1 MKQASLILSIIAIA
15 AVAVFGTLSLTG
27 KGGKNVSAV
36 SPSDSTATPAVKGDI
51 VYIQL
56 DRILQEYDMAN
67 DLRSVVET
75 KVQNIQAEVDRR
87 GKKLENDVN
96 DFQNKINKGLMTRS
110 VAEVQGQKLQQQ
122 EAEFNNFANQKNNE
136 IMEEQT
142 VMMNQLADAIKTYLD
157 KYNAEK
163 QYAQELNSA
172 PEEQKQQVIEN
183 SDTVLLL
190 PLQRWNLPVQRLSVR
205 RTGER
210 PYCQGVQFQETVSV
224 IPFSGEDTV
233 CHP

>member
-15 AVAVFGTLSLTG
+15 AVAVFGTLSLTHKDG
-27 KGGKNVSAV
+27 KVSSTV
-36 SPSDSTATPAVKGDI
+36 SRNDSTAVSAVKGDI

-96 DFQNKINKGLMTRS
+96 DFQEKLNKGLMTRS

-136 IMEEQT
+136 IIEEQT

-157 KYNAEK
+157 KYNEEK
-163 QYAQELNSA
+163 QYAMILTNQGGAPVITGDPGLDITDEVLAGLN
-172 PEEQKQQVIEN
+172 EEYVKN
-183 SDTVLLL
+183 K
-190 PLQRWNLPVQRLSVR
+190 NNN
-205 RTGER
+205 
-210 PYCQGVQFQETVSV
+210 
-224 IPFSGEDTV
+224 
-233 CHP
+233 